1 MKAIMKHELSL
12 YFHSMTAYVFGAAL
26 LVVVGIGSMMY
37 NLNASVSNFEYVL
50 SFGSIAF
57 VIIVPILTMRIIAE
71 ERKQK
76 TDILLYS
83 LPVSTT
89 DIIAGK
95 YLALLIVFAI
105 PMAVVSVYPLIF
117 SLFGDVYLLTAY
129 GSIFAF
135 IVLGAA
141 LIAVGVFISS
151 LTDNIGLAA
160 GICVAVILFNYF
172 SVSLSEYVSSTA
184 LGSAVV
190 LIILTFLITLLIG
203 KLIKNEMI
211 STMLFA
217 VIAVATAVTYLINST
232 LFEGLVP
239 NIMSKLSLFDQFSS
253 FVNGAF
259 DMEAMVFFISVIVF
273 FLFLSVQSLEKRRYN

>member
-1 MKAIMKHELSL
+1 MKAIMKHELCL
-12 YFHSMTAYVFGAAL
+12 YFQSMTAYVFGAAL

-37 NLNASVSNFEYVL
+37 NINASVSNFEYVL

-57 VIIVPILTMRIIAE
+57 VIVVPILTMRIIAE

-83 LPVSTT
+83 LPVTTT

-105 PMAVVSVYPLIF
+105 PMAIVSVYPLIF

-129 GSIFAF
+129 GSIFSF
-135 IVLGAA
+135 LVLGAA

-151 LTDNIGLAA
+151 LTENSGLAA

-184 LGSAVV
+184 LGSAIV
-190 LIILTFLITLLIG
+190 LILLIFLITLVVG
-203 KLIKNEMI
+203 KLIKNESI
-211 STMLFA
+211 STMVF
-217 VIAVATAVTYLINST
+217 IACTAIITITYLIKSS

-239 NIMSKLSLFDQFSS
+239 NIMSRLSLFDQFSS

-259 DMEAMVFFISVIVF
+259 DMKAMVYFISVIIF